1 MLVEVNG
8 EIVQYGKWEF
18 PWRDRLNLSVGR
30 ETLIETLWYG
40 DTILNDCRPVQVAL
54 NLAWSNL
61 LEHLRSVANTRI
73 AVPAS
78 AIHMLDQLGD
88 VPGEVM
94 VYPDGSAPPGF
105 IPPPQ
110 IPGWVREMPTQLA
123 NQLDDLLHV
132 HDVSRGIAPANIES
146 GYGISILAE
155 KDASPIGR
163 LIKETARV
171 FSAVGSMYLQLIE
184 QECRTEREST
194 VYMNSGPQHLKWKG
208 SDLMGQ
214 TEAHV
219 PLDAILPRSRA
230 ALQAFADKALEM
242 GLIEDVV
249 QYARVAELPGH
260 KELLT
265 VVNQPVAKAIRENHK
280 MALSEVVLPAT
291 FDPHDVHIKVHN
303 EFRMSERYEQMS
315 EAEQRTVDEHVK
327 AHEVMAAEEAG
338 RAETQK
344 ALSPALAATPNADGP
359 LPPEVMAALMADGGV
374 PPSGAPA
381 ETTPLPTA
389 EEMIDP
395 GLMTDQIINDIRA
408 LAPGM

>member
-1 MLVEVNG
+1 
-8 EIVQYGKWEF
+8 
-18 PWRDRLNLSVGR
+18 
-30 ETLIETLWYG
+30 
-40 DTILNDCRPVQVAL
+40 
-54 NLAWSNL
+54 
-61 LEHLRSVANTRI
+61 
-73 AVPAS
+73 
-78 AIHMLDQLGD
+78 
-88 VPGEVM
+88 
-94 VYPDGSAPPGF
+94 
-105 IPPPQ
+105 
-110 IPGWVREMPTQLA
+110 
-123 NQLDDLLHV
+123 
-132 HDVSRGIAPANIES
+132 VSRGIAPANIES